1 MTVRFP
7 FKKYTGVPESPVDPV
22 AVPGRLSAT
31 QNKTLH
37 GRLRLKL
44 LWSSRSPFVR
54 KVVVVAHELGVLE
67 KIALDRVRVTSGETN
82 AAVMEINPLN
92 KIPTLLLDDGT
103 VLFDSPVIAAYLDE
117 TYGNGELFPRD
128 AEHRWQVARLHA
140 LGDGIMN
147 LNIARLGEKSRG
159 EQASEAFA
167 SAFRAKT
174 NATLDMLEAEADSF
188 APLTIGS
195 IAVAV
200 ALGHLDFRFAEDAWR
215 DRRPKLAE
223 WHARFA
229 ERPSMRATEHQ
240 DIY

>member
-1 MTVRFP
+1 MRAGCFHFVLTPGTFIVVQINRL
-7 FKKYTGVPESPVDPV
+7 
-22 AVPGRLSAT
+22 PGR
-31 QNKTLH
+31 K
-37 GRLRLKL
+37 RLKL

-67 KIALDRVRVTSGETN
+67 NIALERVRVTSGETN
-82 AAVMEINPLN
+82 AEVMHLNPLN

-128 AEHRWQVARLHA
+128 PEHRWQVARLHA

-147 LNIARLGEKSRG
+147 LNIARLGEKNRG
-159 EQASEAFA
+159 AQASEAFM
-167 SAFRAKT
+167 SAFRAKSD
-174 NATLDMLEAEADSF
+174 ATLDLLETETELLT
-188 APLTIGS
+188 PPTIGS

-200 ALGHLDFRFAEDAWR
+200 ALGHLDFRFADDGWR
-215 DRRPKLAE
+215 DGRPQLAA